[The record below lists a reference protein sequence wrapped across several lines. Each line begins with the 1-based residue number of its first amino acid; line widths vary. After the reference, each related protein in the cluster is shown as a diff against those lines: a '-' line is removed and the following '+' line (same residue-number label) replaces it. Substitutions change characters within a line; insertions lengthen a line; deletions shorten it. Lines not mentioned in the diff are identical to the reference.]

1 MDISWFHV
9 IIIFGELFLG
19 FCKPK
24 FILFFFPIIFKFSPT
39 PPNPPPP
46 LFIYLFFTR
55 GRAGGPVQAGRRL
68 SELANSLP
76 TVARDALVCFLAAA
90 AMEGGRSDGGAT
102 AQERKR
108 ARRLYNREWCVFSL
122 SMLWY
127 FTSQNGGSRCKD

>member
-55 GRAGGPVQAGRRL
+55 GAGRRAGAGGQETL
-68 SELANSLP
+68 GARQQSADSRPRRARLLP
-76 TVARDALVCFLAAA
+76 RS
-90 AMEGGRSDGGAT
+90 GSDGGRT
-102 AQERKR
+102 ERWGSHS
-108 ARRLYNREWCVFSL
+108 AREEAGK
-122 SMLWY
+122 
-127 FTSQNGGSRCKD
+127 TII